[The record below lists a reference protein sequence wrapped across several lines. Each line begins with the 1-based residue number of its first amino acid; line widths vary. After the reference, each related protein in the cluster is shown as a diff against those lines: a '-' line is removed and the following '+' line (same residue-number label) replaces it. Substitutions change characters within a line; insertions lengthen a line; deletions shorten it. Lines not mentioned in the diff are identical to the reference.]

1 MIDFNPLVVLL
12 YGSFVGVITGL
23 IGAGGGTLVVPFLN
37 LYLGLPIRLA
47 IGTSLFQVTGIAAS
61 GAYQHFKLGTSD
73 LRIAAVLSLSGMI
86 MAYFGA
92 MAAHSIP
99 DSLLKGLFG
108 VFVVVLAVRFM
119 RPGKKAAPGPSSRT
133 PQKAILTRATTGP
146 GRSGAGFFSRFLSI
160 GMITNGTIAG
170 GYSGPGL
177 SYEVKVPEVLLLG
190 GAVGFVSGLLGVAG
204 GFILVPGLVYLGIPM
219 KMAVGT
225 SLAQFVASATAGTVT
240 YYRLD
245 AVDVFIGLLLMTG
258 GIAGTVVG
266 TKLNSRLPS
275 STLRKIFGLLM
286 IPLGLLMVKSALGY

>member
-1 MIDFNPLVVLL
+1 MTGFNPLVVLL

-37 LYLGLPIRLA
+37 LYLGFPIRLA
-47 IGTSLFQVTGIAAS
+47 IGTSLFQITGIAAS

-92 MAAHSIP
+92 MAAHSVP
-99 DSLLKGLFG
+99 DDLLKGLFG
-108 VFVVVLAVRFM
+108 VFVVLLAVRFM
-119 RPGKKAAPGPSSRT
+119 RPGKKAVPRPGLET
-133 PQKAILTRATTGP
+133 PRKAVPQRATAVP
-146 GRSGAGFFSRFLSI
+146 GKGRAGLFGRFLSI
-160 GMITNGTIAG
+160 GMITNGTMVG
-170 GYSGPGL
+170 GCSNPGFG
-177 SYEVKVPEVLLLG
+177 YEVKVPEVLLLG

-245 AVDVFIGLLLMTG
+245 AVDVFIGLLLMAG
-258 GIAGTVVG
+258 GVAGTVVG
-266 TKLNSRLPS
+266 TKLNNRLPS

-286 IPLGLLMVKSALGY
+286 VPLGLLMLKSALGY

>member
-1 MIDFNPLVVLL
+1 MTGFNPLVVLL
-12 YGSFVGVITGL
+12 YGSFVGIITGL

-73 LRIAAVLSLSGMI
+73 LRIAAILSLSGVI

-92 MAAHSIP
+92 RAAHSVP
-99 DSLLKGLFG
+99 DDLLKGLFG
-108 VFVVVLAVRFM
+108 VFVVLLAIRFM
-119 RPGKKAAPGPSSRT
+119 RPGKKASPRPGAVT
-133 PQKAILTRATTGP
+133 PQKAVIARTPTVPR
-146 GRSGAGFFSRFLSI
+146 RSGAGFFGRFLSI
-160 GMITNGTIAG
+160 GMIFNGTIAG
-170 GYSGPGL
+170 GYANPEL
-177 SYEVKVPEVLLLG
+177 DYEVKVPGILLLG

-245 AVDVFIGLLLMTG
+245 AVDVFIGLLLMAG
-258 GIAGTVVG
+258 GVAGTVVG

-286 IPLGLLMVKSALGY
+286 VPLGLLMLKSALGY